1 MNFKKSLLKVA
12 ILIQEKLQ
20 DNLGENKKQNYFETT
35 PKTFTIR
42 CKKRCKKHMEY
53 HISRTESTWSTIFHA
68 QKARGIYFTHKTH
81 VECHISLIKKI
92 YTGW

>member
-20 DNLGENKKQNYFETT
+20 DNLGKNKKQNYFETT

-42 CKKRCKKHMEY
+42 CKKDVK
-53 HISRTESTWSTIFHA
+53 STWNITFHA
-68 QKARGIYFTHKTH
+68 QKARGAPYFTHRKH
-81 VECHISLIKKI
+81 VGYISLIKPTWSVI
-92 YTGW
+92 YHS